1 VDTVNLSPDD
11 HYRQDNLLSF
21 LLITRKIIKNSMND
35 DKDMTY
41 PSKVIFRAFLIILT
55 CIFVECISSGQA
67 IAYDKILRYRIGSID
82 TRFDLSRQEVSD
94 AVHQAVLLWE
104 KAVGHTIFKE
114 DSHGDIRIDF
124 VYDKR
129 QAVTDS
135 LKTISADIDDSK
147 MSYDELMT
155 RYEDML
161 VKVDQKKNAY
171 ISDNNS
177 YLSALDAYQKEI
189 DGSNQKALVSHDEFQ
204 RLKEKKHDLDSQLAK
219 LQVKRTDLQKTVNDL
234 NKIVRVI
241 SEIAS
246 SHNSQVMNYKN
257 TRKDLSDEFY
267 AGRYEMNIYGEK
279 SITIYH
285 VKDHDKLVRALAHE
299 LGHAQG
305 LKHSSNPDSI
315 MYYLN
320 RSDSIKLL
328 PEDILAMQAR
338 CSGN

>member
-1 VDTVNLSPDD
+1 
-11 HYRQDNLLSF
+11 
-21 LLITRKIIKNSMND
+21 MND
-35 DKDMTY
+35 KRDITY
-41 PSKVIFRAFLIILT
+41 PSRTIFRAFLIILT
-55 CIFVECISSGQA
+55 CLFVECISSGQSL
-67 IAYDKILRYRIGSID
+67 AYDKTLRYRIGSVD
-82 TRFDLSRQEVSD
+82 GRFALSREEVSD
-94 AVHQAVLLWE
+94 AVHQAIFLWE

-114 DSHGDIRIDF
+114 DPHGEIRIDF

-129 QAVTDS
+129 QAVTDN
-135 LKTISADIDDSK
+135 LKTISVDIDDTK
-147 MSYDELMT
+147 ASYDELMT

-161 VKVDQKKNAY
+161 MEVEQKKDAY
-171 ISDNNS
+171 TSDYNS
-177 YLSALDAYQKEI
+177 YLTAFNVYQTEI
-189 DGSNQKALVSHDEFQ
+189 DAANQKVGFSKDEFQ
-204 RLKEKKHDLDSQLAK
+204 RFEEKKHDLESQLAE
-219 LQVKRTDLQKTVNDL
+219 LQVKRSDLHKTVDDL
-234 NKIVRVI
+234 NNMVAVI
-241 SEIAS
+241 GEIAS

-257 TRKDLSDEFY
+257 TRKDLSGEFD

-279 SITIYH
+279 NITIYH
-285 VKDHDKLVRALAHE
+285 VKDRDKLVRALAHE